1 MKGLRI
7 VGNTVLYLVIYAA
20 IVMLVNQVL
29 FNWVGDPGLKDW
41 IKGNSG
47 IVLIVSNIIVLAVY
61 LPLLRWQKISL
72 RDLGFVP
79 ARSGSL
85 LLSAGTGIWLG
96 LFIAAFTHL
105 PWIKVTFPAISN
117 LVDFVAGGSLII
129 FVLGSLLLGSL
140 LEEWLFRGMLFH
152 TLTQRLSVLWTV
164 LLQAVLFGAV
174 FMNVTVGAFAA
185 LGAIVY
191 GAVRAGSHSLW
202 GSLAAHVCSTGTL
215 YIVLQWAGD
224 WKSGTLGLL
233 ALISGLGIAVHVL
246 LLLRGSGGNA
256 VKKQA
261 VRDSITN

>member
-1 MKGLRI
+1 M
-7 VGNTVLYLVIYAA
+7 LYLVIYAA
-20 IVMLVNQVL
+20 IVMFVNQVL
-29 FNWVGDPGLKDW
+29 YNGVSNPVLKEW

-61 LPLLRWQKISL
+61 LPLLHWQKISL
-72 RDLGFVP
+72 KDLGFVP
-79 ARSGSL
+79 PRSGSL

-96 LFIAAFTHL
+96 LFIAAFTRL
-105 PWIKVTFPAISN
+105 PWIKATFPAISD
-117 LVDFVAGGSLII
+117 LVAFVAGGSLII

-152 TLTQRLSVLWTV
+152 TLSQRLSILWTV

-185 LGAIVY
+185 LGAMLY

-224 WKSGTLGLL
+224 WKSGTIGLL
-233 ALISGLGIAVHVL
+233 ALISGFGIAAHVL
-246 LLLRGSGGNA
+246 LLLRGSGRRAG
-256 VKKQA
+256 KEQA
-261 VRDSITN
+261 VSVSITS

>member
-7 VGNTVLYLVIYAA
+7 AGNTVLYLVIYAA
-20 IVMLVNQVL
+20 IVMLVNQAL
-29 FNWVGDPGLKDW
+29 YNWIGDPGLRDW
-41 IKGNSG
+41 IAGNSG
-47 IVLIVSNIIVLAVY
+47 IVLIVANIIVLAVY

-79 ARSGSL
+79 ARGGSL
-85 LLSAGTGIWLG
+85 LLSAGTGVWLG
-96 LFIAAFTHL
+96 LFIATFTGL
-105 PWIKVTFPAISN
+105 PWIKATFPAISD
-117 LVDFVAGGSLII
+117 LVAFVAGGSLII

-152 TLTQRLSVLWTV
+152 TLRQRLSVPWTV

-174 FMNVTVGAFAA
+174 FMNVTIGAFAA

-191 GAVRAGSHSLW
+191 GAVRAGSRSLW

-224 WKSGTLGLL
+224 WQSGTLGLL
-233 ALISGLGIAVHVL
+233 ALISGLGIAAHVL
-246 LLLRGSGGNA
+246 LLLRGSGGR
-256 VKKQA
+256 VEKGQA
-261 VRDSITN
+261 VSDSITS

>member
-1 MKGLRI
+1 MRI
-7 VGNTVLYLVIYAA
+7 AGNTVIYLVIYAA
-20 IVMLVNQVL
+20 IVMLVNQAL
-29 FNWVGDPGLKDW
+29 YNWVGDPGLKDW

-72 RDLGFVP
+72 KDLGFVP
-79 ARSGSL
+79 ARGGSL
-85 LLSAGTGIWLG
+85 LLSTGTGVWLG
-96 LFIAAFTHL
+96 LFIAAFTRL
-105 PWIKVTFPAISN
+105 PWIKSTFPAISD
-117 LVDFVAGGSLII
+117 LVAFVAGGSLII

-152 TLTQRLSVLWTV
+152 TLRQRLSVLWTV

-174 FMNVTVGAFAA
+174 FMNMTVGAFAA

-215 YIVLQWAGD
+215 YIVLQWMDD
-224 WKSGTLGLL
+224 WQSGTLALL
-233 ALISGLGIAVHVL
+233 ALISGLGIAAHVF
-246 LLLRGSGGNA
+246 LLLRRSGERAEKEQVISN
-256 VKKQA
+256 
-261 VRDSITN
+261 SITS